1 MENKMCEWNDDEM
14 SREFPKECSH
24 LPKVHN
30 YSDSSEEI
38 KLQIKRLKHV
48 FLGWVLGT
56 SVHEF
61 P

>member
-1 MENKMCEWNDDEM
+1 MCEWNDDEM

-30 YSDSSEEI
+30 YSDSSEGI
-38 KLQIKRLKHV
+38 KSQIKRLKHV